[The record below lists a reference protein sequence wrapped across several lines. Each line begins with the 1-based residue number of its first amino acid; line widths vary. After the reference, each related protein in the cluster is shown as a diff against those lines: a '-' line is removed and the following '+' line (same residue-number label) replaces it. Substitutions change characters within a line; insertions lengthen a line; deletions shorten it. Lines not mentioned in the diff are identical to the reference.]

1 MLAELECES
10 LDWIMKITTLIL
22 LTVLAALLS
31 QTASADDRWG
41 RGYGR
46 HYNYGYR
53 SHNYFGNRHY
63 GHWGS
68 YIGFSI
74 GGSHHHDSFST
85 SSFLGGLVL
94 GSVLTYPRYSKTHNY
109 YRSTPVRSSSQVT
122 VISRTSGATVAP
134 GRRLL
139 RDLEGRCYDI
149 LRDENGDEIR
159 TELEPEA
166 CSF

>member
-1 MLAELECES
+1 
-10 LDWIMKITTLIL
+10 MKTTTLIL
-22 LTVLAALLS
+22 LTVLAALLC
-31 QTASADDRWG
+31 QTASADGRRG
-41 RGYGR
+41 RGYDR

-53 SHNYFGNRHY
+53 SRNYYGNHYY
-63 GHWGS
+63 GHRGS
-68 YIGFSI
+68 YIGFSY
-74 GGSHHHDSFST
+74 GGGHHHDSFST

-94 GSVLTYPRYSKTHNY
+94 GSILTYPRYSKTHNS
-109 YRSTPVRSSSQVT
+109 YRSTPVNSSSQVT
-122 VISRTSGATVAP
+122 VISRTSPATVVP

-149 LRDENGDEIR
+149 LRDENGYEIR